1 MILWNDLFFTV
12 LFIAQTGIGLLGNS
26 ILLMLYVSI
35 FVLQPHHKKPI
46 DLILAHLTVNNAM
59 TLLTQVA
66 PGMVLAFRWENSLN
80 VFGFQLAQYIRRV
93 ARGLSICNTCLLSV
107 FQAITI
113 SPSTSC
119 FSQIKHRVPKYI
131 LPVLLS
137 CVFNLLVEM
146 NAVKFTAITRNATA
160 PVNGAS
166 RESGPS
172 SLQTNVLNHAVL
184 VSLMALRDI
193 LFVLF
198 MSLASGYMVVVLHQH
213 HKQVQQIHSSSI
225 SPKSSPKFR
234 ATQTILLLVT
244 FFVCF
249 YCINSILRL
258 SLNYMKKDDLRL
270 YDPVLFLAGCYAFF
284 CPLVLISSDPHISR
298 FRASSKG
305 GVRHFTS
312 CEFR

>member
-66 PGMVLAFRWENSLN
+66 PGMVLAF
-80 VFGFQLAQYIRRV
+80 
-93 ARGLSICNTCLLSV
+93 
-107 FQAITI
+107 
-113 SPSTSC
+113 
-119 FSQIKHRVPKYI
+119 
-131 LPVLLS
+131 
-137 CVFNLLVEM
+137 
-146 NAVKFTAITRNATA
+146 
-160 PVNGAS
+160 
-166 RESGPS
+166 
-172 SLQTNVLNHAVL
+172 
-184 VSLMALRDI
+184 
-193 LFVLF
+193 
-198 MSLASGYMVVVLHQH
+198 
-213 HKQVQQIHSSSI
+213 
-225 SPKSSPKFR
+225 
-234 ATQTILLLVT
+234 
-244 FFVCF
+244 
-249 YCINSILRL
+249 SILRL

-312 CEFR
+312 CEFRALWR